1 MEIESRIAETPA
13 EGYKG
18 IAIKLAPSVFF
29 ERAVKEDELIVSVY
43 ENIPRPRNAISD
55 RSSLMDR
62 K

>member
-1 MEIESRIAETPA
+1 
-13 EGYKG
+13 
-18 IAIKLAPSVFF
+18 VFF